1 MVAFRLVLPY
11 VVVIL
16 GCSHPADFHSNL
28 PPQPL
33 FRLNK
38 MIVRN
43 SSQVCDTIIYLYDHR
58 NRLIQR
64 KVQNTGR
71 ILERLEYDGSE
82 LSALITYDAQGNVA
96 ARNKKPMRI
105 SQGGNLVQLTYIG
118 PAAAGSLDTNLISFF
133 FEGELI
139 KEIKHAV
146 HHSDTPTK
154 ISVTRHLFTY
164 STIQNLKKYQCIR
177 DGTIIENRVITQTDS
192 ADNVLRNVSRL
203 MLLFGQLPLYSALGV
218 NNVTQY
224 ESNGVKTEIQYSYNS
239 RGFPVT
245 MATKAQGSLAYE
257 FVYSY

>member
-11 VVVIL
+11 VVVFL
-16 GCSHPADFHSNL
+16 GCSRPADFHSNL
-28 PPQPL
+28 PAQPL

-38 MIVRN
+38 LIVRN
-43 SSQVCDTIIYLYDHR
+43 GSQVCDTIIYLYDHR

-71 ILERLEYDGSE
+71 ILERLEYDGNE
-82 LSALITYDAQGNVA
+82 LSSLIIYDAQGNVA

-105 SQGGNLVQLTYIG
+105 SQGGNLMQLTYLG
-118 PAAAGSLDTNLISFF
+118 PGAAGSLDTNLISFF

-146 HHSDTPTK
+146 HHSDITTN
-154 ISVTRHLFTY
+154 ISVTRHMFTY
-164 STIQNLKKYQCIR
+164 SAIHNLKKYQCIR
-177 DGTIIENRVITQTDS
+177 DGTVLENRVITQTDS
-192 ADNVLRNVSRL
+192 ANNVLRSLSRM

-218 NNVTQY
+218 NNVIQY
-224 ESNGVKTEIQYSYNS
+224 EINGVKTDIQYSYNPQ
-239 RGFPVT
+239 GFPVT
-245 MATKAQGSLAYE
+245 LAAKAQGTLWYE